1 MVCRMML
8 HVGVFFT
15 MVVEYSPHKANPP
28 GGILLLL
35 IVHVCSGAIFSSA
48 KRLGKYCFANVKL
61 HFFKR
66 AYGYVIVITKEIKT

>member
-8 HVGVFFT
+8 HVGVFLQRLWNILHIKQPRQ
-15 MVVEYSPHKANPP
+15 VVYCYY
-28 GGILLLL
+28 LLYN
-35 IVHVCSGAIFSSA
+35 VCSGAIFSSA